1 MDRTQ
6 PNEPEERDYYLDLGL
21 SRYAT
26 TEQIKRAFH
35 KLAKIHHPDK
45 KAPGSQI
52 DAHEFRQAS
61 SAFSSASFSTRYS
74 TIESD

>member
-1 MDRTQ
+1 MDPFQ
-6 PNEPEERDYYLDLGL
+6 PNEPDVRDHYLDLGL

-26 TEQIKRAFH
+26 TEEIKRAFH

-52 DAHEFRQAS
+52 DACEFRQAS
-61 SAFSSASFSTRYS
+61 SAFSSTSFSIGYS
-74 TIESD
+74 IIEPD